1 MLLSSVIAC
10 GTERLTPKQPSQ
22 ARQLYNND
30 EEVEAGPDHEWIVDG
45 LCIGDNVAVH
55 SRLQEQPYW
64 LMLVH
69 TATRTLQD
77 SFTDPEG
84 NGYGPGDVIF
94 SGFWYKRLKE
104 GSRTYLLRNDKEP
117 SLIYS
122 HLLLT
127 SKFNLPP
134 ISHPLKSWLAE
145 FELKLDVKEIIDEA
159 ARAAAL
165 LD

>member
-1 MLLSSVIAC
+1 ME
-10 GTERLTPKQPSQ
+10 G
-22 ARQLYNND
+22 
-30 EEVEAGPDHEWIVDG
+30 GPDREWIVDG
-45 LCIGDNVAVH
+45 LCIGDNVAVR
-55 SRLQEQPYW
+55 SPLQEEPYW

-84 NGYGPGDVIF
+84 NGYGPRDVIF
-94 SGFWYKRLKE
+94 LGFWYERLKE
-104 GSRTYLLRNDKEP
+104 GSRTYLLRNNKEL
-117 SLIYS
+117 SSVYS

-127 SKFNLPP
+127 SKFSLPP
-134 ISHPLKSWLAE
+134 ISHPVKSRFAG

>member
-10 GTERLTPKQPSQ
+10 GTKRLTPKRPSQ
-22 ARQLYNND
+22 ARRLYNND
-30 EEVEAGPDHEWIVDG
+30 KEVEAGPNREWIADG
-45 LCIGDNVAVH
+45 LCIGDNVAVR
-55 SRLQEQPYW
+55 SPLQEEPYW

-84 NGYGPGDVIF
+84 NGYGPGDIIF
-94 SGFWYKRLKE
+94 SGFWYERLKE

-117 SLIYS
+117 SSVYS

-127 SKFNLPP
+127 SKFSLPP
-134 ISHPLKSWLAE
+134 ISHSLKSQLAG
-145 FELKLDVKEIIDEA
+145 FELKLDVKEIINEA